1 MRATDVV
8 CGKRVDTV
16 LAMKNHHTSEHKGE
30 VFFFCSQHC
39 KRIFEASPA
48 HFLMPAEVLMQGQP
62 IQNPGDQYQY
72 ANS

>member
-8 CGKRVDTV
+8 CGKRVDPV
-16 LAMKNHHTSEHKGE
+16 LAMKNHQTSEHKGE

-39 KRIFEASPA
+39 MRTFEASPA
-48 HFLMPAEVLMQGQP
+48 QFLVPKEMLTP
-62 IQNPGDQYQY
+62 NPGMQEYGHHY